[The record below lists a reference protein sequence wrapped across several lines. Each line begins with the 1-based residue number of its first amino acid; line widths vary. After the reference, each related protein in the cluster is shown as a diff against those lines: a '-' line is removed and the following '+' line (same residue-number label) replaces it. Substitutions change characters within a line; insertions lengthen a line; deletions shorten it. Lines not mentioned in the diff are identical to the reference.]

1 MIPVLTPDQVR
12 DLDAAAADPT
22 EVLIERAGHAVARV
36 ALDVLGGA
44 YGRRV
49 TVLAGP
55 GNNGRDGLAAARR
68 LEARGV
74 RVGIVPVSRQQ
85 PAPDA
90 LPACDLLIDA
100 AFGTGFSGVFVAP
113 RVAEGQAVLAVDV
126 PSGLDAATGLVDPA
140 SRVLAATVTV
150 TFAALRPGHVLGLG
164 PSLCGPVE
172 LADIGL
178 DASGSEVSV
187 LEAADVRA
195 RLPRRP
201 RDAHKWS
208 AALGIVA
215 GSPGMA
221 GAPILA
227 AEGALRAGA
236 GMVRLGTPG
245 GLADGTEA
253 VAVALPA
260 QGWAQDAL
268 TMLARCDAFV
278 VGPGLG
284 ASAAVAKE
292 VRTLLGRCGLPCVVD
307 GDALGVLGAAA
318 GPVTGT
324 GPRATAASA
333 GPPTDPH
340 QVARDEARALLRAAA
355 TGAPARGT
363 GGGASAPTLLPGQRA
378 VLQATARRLGADPR
392 AVAATGRPER
402 TGRLDLDA
410 AVRTLAGRDAG
421 RTVLTPHDGE
431 YERIAGIRPGPDRIG
446 AARALAEGTGT
457 VVLLKGPTTVVA
469 APDGR
474 VHLVTAG
481 DERLATAG
489 SGDVLSGVIG
499 ALLAQ
504 GLGVFDAAAC
514 GAFVHGASAVAGGR
528 RTGLIA
534 SDLPALVADWL
545 SQ

>member
-12 DLDAAAADPT
+12 DLDAAAAEPT

-74 RVGIVPVSRQQ
+74 RVRIVPVSRQQ
-85 PAPDA
+85 PAPDTLA
-90 LPACDLLIDA
+90 ACDLVIDA
-100 AFGTGFSGVFVAP
+100 AFGTGFTGVFVAP
-113 RVAEGQAVLAVDV
+113 RVAAGQAVLAVDV
-126 PSGLDAATGLVDPA
+126 PSGLDAASGLVDPA
-140 SRVLAATVTV
+140 SRVLPATVTV
-150 TFAALRPGHVLGLG
+150 TFAALRPGHLLGLG

-178 DASGSEVSV
+178 DASGAEVSV
-187 LEAADVRA
+187 LDAADVRA
-195 RLPRRP
+195 RLPRRL

-221 GAPILA
+221 GAPMLA
-227 AEGALRAGA
+227 AEAALRAGA

-253 VAVALPA
+253 VAVALPS
-260 QGWAQDAL
+260 QGWAVDAL

-292 VRTLLGRCGLPCVVD
+292 VRALLGRCGLPCVVD

-324 GPRATAASA
+324 GPRATAAA
-333 GPPTDPH
+333 GPSADPH
-340 QVARDEARALLRAAA
+340 QLARDEARALLKAAA
-355 TGAPARGT
+355 TGAPVRGS
-363 GGGASAPTLLPGQRA
+363 GRGGAEPTLLPGQRA

-402 TGRLDLDA
+402 TGRIDVDA

-457 VVLLKGPTTVVA
+457 IVLLKGPTTVVA